1 MLEDIEVDE
10 VAAMVVDSEVDK
22 VVDKPH
28 CGGGHQ
34 RGSHS
39 LSAQSQAGP
48 SRPVGRPLARSWALR
63 APRLLLVQL

>member
-10 VAAMVVDSEVDK
+10 VAARVVDSEVDK

-48 SRPVGRPLARSWALR
+48 ARSWALR
-63 APRLLLVQL
+63 AHRLLLVQIS

>member
-39 LSAQSQAGP
+39 LSARSQTG
-48 SRPVGRPLARSWALR
+48 
-63 APRLLLVQL
+63 RLLAC